1 VSTSTTQSGRGGLAI
16 VILVLALGALAYLGW
31 GFLHQSS
38 SLPPVTTSAASE
50 ASARDKALA
59 FAQAEAKARLSGRP
73 VSVIETFDDAELS
86 ALANEAAQAKALPLD
101 QIVLHSTSQGTIKGQ
116 AQAHVV
122 GQTVP
127 VYLEGVP
134 TVSDGNRLVLQ
145 VTSTQV
151 GSVPL
156 PGPVTDQVTRSIRQP
171 LELGQP
177 LTGFQDVRVTTAD
190 GQLTV
195 RGVAQPG

>member
-1 VSTSTTQSGRGGLAI
+1 MSTSTTQSGRGGVA
-16 VILVLALGALAYLGW
+16 LVVLVVALGALAYLGW

-59 FAQAEAKARLSGRP
+59 FAQAEAQARLSGRP
-73 VSVIETFDDAELS
+73 VSVIETFNDSELS
-86 ALANEAAQAKALPLD
+86 SLANQGAQAKAMPVD
-101 QIVLHSTSQGTIKGQ
+101 QIVLHSTGQGTVKGQ

-122 GQTVP
+122 GQSVP
-127 VYLEGVP
+127 VYFEGVP
-134 TVSDGNRLVLQ
+134 TVSDGNRLQLQ

-156 PGPVTDQVTRSIRQP
+156 PGAVTDQVTQSIRQP

-177 LTGFQDVRVTTAD
+177 LTGFQDVRVTTAE

-195 RGVAQPG
+195 RGVAEPG

>member
-1 VSTSTTQSGRGGLAI
+1 MSTSTTQSGRGGVALAVLI
-16 VILVLALGALAYLGW
+16 VALGALAYLGW

-59 FAQAEAKARLSGRP
+59 FAQAEAQARQSGRP
-73 VSVIETFDDAELS
+73 VSVIETFNDAELS
-86 ALANEAAQAKALPLD
+86 SLANQAAQAKALPVD
-101 QIVLHSTSQGTIKGQ
+101 QIVLHATGQGTVKGQ
-116 AQAHVV
+116 AQAHAL
-122 GQTVP
+122 GQSVP

-134 TVSDGNRLVLQ
+134 TVSDGNRLQLQ
-145 VTSTQV
+145 VTSTQL

-156 PGPVTDQVTRSIRQP
+156 PGPVTDQVTQSIRQP

-177 LTGFQDVRVTTAD
+177 LIGFQDVRVTTAE

-195 RGVAQPG
+195 RGIAQPG

>member
-1 VSTSTTQSGRGGLAI
+1 MLL
-16 VILVLALGALAYLGW
+16 LVVLGVLAYLGW
-31 GFLHQSS
+31 GFLHQSTV
-38 SLPPVTTSAASE
+38 PPVTSSAASD

-59 FAQAEAKARLSGRP
+59 FAQAEAQARQTGRP
-73 VSVIETFDDAELS
+73 VSVIETFNDAELS
-86 ALANEAAQAKALPLD
+86 SLANQAAQAKELPVD
-101 QIVLHSTSQGTIKGQ
+101 QIILHSTGQGTVKGQ
-116 AQAHVV
+116 AQAHVA
-122 GQTVP
+122 GQSVP

-134 TVSDGNRLVLQ
+134 AVSEGNRLQLQ
-145 VTSTQV
+145 VTSTRV

-156 PGPVTDQVTRSIRQP
+156 PGPIADQVTQSIRQP

-177 LTGFQDVRVTTAD
+177 LTGFQDVHVSTAE